1 MRGARRGTRS
11 RDPRTTPWA
20 EGGAKPPRRPGSLAV
35 LSVSVQGVGIARPAA
50 PLPPRLRSPGPHPPG
65 PRITRRARRVT
76 RAPSR
81 PRRPP
86 PAEGPSAPL
95 PASFQ
100 PRLREKKVLRGTI
113 EVPDVKSGS
122 VETRSPRSDALREAS
137 CHVERLPRQGAEV
150 PADSHVVCHP
160 GSGSVSPGQAFG

>member
-35 LSVSVQGVGIARPAA
+35 LSVSVQGARDRAA
-50 PLPPRLRSPGPHPPG
+50 GRSPPAPP
-65 PRITRRARRVT
+65 PQ
-76 RAPSR
+76 P
-81 PRRPP
+81 RPP
-86 PAEGPSAPL
+86 PAGPTDHAASPARHKGALAAPPPAARRGSTAPL

>member
-35 LSVSVQGVGIARPAA
+35 LSVSVQGARDRAA
-50 PLPPRLRSPGPHPPG
+50 GRSPPAPP
-65 PRITRRARRVT
+65 PQ
-76 RAPSR
+76 P
-81 PRRPP
+81 RPP
-86 PAEGPSAPL
+86 PAGPTDHAASPARHKGALAAPPPAARRGSTAPL

-122 VETRSPRSDALREAS
+122 VETRSPSYK
-137 CHVERLPRQGAEV
+137 RLYPN
-150 PADSHVVCHP
+150 
-160 GSGSVSPGQAFG
+160 